1 MQAFMNQTE
10 SAQYCGYS
18 VDTFRRHMKTYPL
31 PKYGP
36 KANRYKCLDL
46 DKWMEDPEQFR
57 VATHR
62 PSHTGRILSTAEQ
75 KKAIFGNYLGSI
87 LMQ

>member
-62 PSHTGRILSTAEQ
+62 PSHTEESSLRQSRRRQSSGIT
-75 KKAIFGNYLGSI
+75 
-87 LMQ
+87 